1 MFDFAL
7 WQLVGI
13 LNYSLR
19 VADNSNNSLKVL
31 IQAQVKEKKKKLFSI
46 QQEKLSDSRSVLIM
60 ESEAENC
67 LC

>member
-13 LNYSLR
+13 LNYSFR
-19 VADNSNNSLKVL
+19 VGDSSNNGQGINPSSSK
-31 IQAQVKEKKKKLFSI
+31 IEKKLFSI

-67 LC
+67 LR

>member
-1 MFDFAL
+1 MFDLTL
-7 WQLVGI
+7 WQPVGI

-19 VADNSNNSLKVL
+19 TGDNSNNRPEVL
-31 IQAQVKEKKKKLFSI
+31 IQAQEKKKNFFSI

>member
-13 LNYSLR
+13 LNYSFR
-19 VADNSNNSLKVL
+19 VGDSSNNSQGINPSSSK
-31 IQAQVKEKKKKLFSI
+31 IEKKLFSI

-67 LC
+67 LR